1 MNLSHLRENQWLSE
15 IYVRVKDTGVK
26 QDMPNGQ
33 TDGSRGPTAKD
44 LASGVK
50 NHICF
55 QTC

>member
-15 IYVRVKDTGVK
+15 IYVRVKNTGVK